1 MRLRHATVLIT
12 GGSSGVGLAL
22 ARQLVAR
29 DNTVIIVGRGLAAL
43 EAAQAETPDLH
54 IAVCDITAPAA
65 VTELYAE
72 LADAFPA
79 LNVLINCAG
88 VMRRLDLR
96 ADLDPD
102 DLTLEIDVNL
112 KAAMWMTAQFL
123 PLLGVKAEAAIVNVT
138 SGFAYVP
145 MAIAPVYS
153 ASKAG
158 LRAYTRSLRAQMAG
172 TGIQVFEI
180 APPVHEAPLRD
191 WSAAEHGPAPLSA
204 EAVARAAIAGIE
216 RGAIETVIGPA
227 GRLRILSRLAPKLAF
242 ARLNDDPV
250 SRMAIARIGAG
261 SGAPAVQS
269 SLQAGGAQP
278 DSVGG
283 AGPSWAAAGIPAARG
298 PQSCAEAS
306 ALDCG
311 GLHQSRAAE
320 ASVLN
325 SAAGGDR
332 TGSAP

>member
-54 IAVCDITAPAA
+54 IAVCDVTAPAA
-65 VTELYAE
+65 VAELYVE

-88 VMRRLDLR
+88 AMRRLDLR
-96 ADLDPD
+96 ADLDPY

-112 KAAMWMTAQFL
+112 KAAMWMTARFL

-180 APPVHEAPLRD
+180 APPVHETPLRD
-191 WSAAEHGPAPLSA
+191 RAEDGPAPLSA

-227 GRLRILSRLAPKLAF
+227 GRLRLLSRLAPKLAF
-242 ARLNDDPV
+242 ARLNDGPV
-250 SRMAIARIGAG
+250 SRMAIARVGAG

-269 SLQAGGAQP
+269 SSQAGGTRP
-278 DSVGG
+278 DGVG
-283 AGPSWAAAGIPAARG
+283 AAGLSCTAAGMPAVRR
-298 PQSCAEAS
+298 PQSRVEAP
-306 ALDCG
+306 ALNCG
-311 GLHQSRAAE
+311 GLHKSRDAE
-320 ASVLN
+320 SSGFN
-325 SAAGGDR
+325 SAGGDR

>member
-54 IAVCDITAPAA
+54 IAVCDVTAPAA
-65 VTELYAE
+65 VAELYVE

-88 VMRRLDLR
+88 AIRRLDLR
-96 ADLDPD
+96 ADLDPY

-112 KAAMWMTAQFL
+112 KAAMWMTARFL

-180 APPVHEAPLRD
+180 APPVHETPLRD
-191 WSAAEHGPAPLSA
+191 RAEHGPAPLSA

-227 GRLRILSRLAPKLAF
+227 GRLRLLSRLAPKLAF
-242 ARLNDDPV
+242 ARLNDGPV
-250 SRMAIARIGAG
+250 SRMAIARVGAG

-269 SLQAGGAQP
+269 SSQAGGAEP
-278 DSVGG
+278 DGVGA
-283 AGPSWAAAGIPAARG
+283 AGLSWTAAGIPAGRR
-298 PQSCAEAS
+298 PQSRAEAP
-306 ALDCG
+306 ALNCG
-311 GLHQSRAAE
+311 GLHKSRAAE
-320 ASVLN
+320 SSGFN
-325 SAAGGDR
+325 SAGGDR